1 MVALKHKI
9 YCILVSDK
17 VRVKKGKLDD
27 TTNLIECR
35 VGWREKVTVNKPN
48 NVSGIPYK
56 KGHATR
62 MAYFVDMATLT
73 CVPLGSVD
81 LLDDEFKTKM
91 EVISRDKFWKF
102 LGGRGLDL
110 VEYLIVMG
118 CGYGVLRWLE
128 YFIGTTMA

>member
-1 MVALKHKI
+1 MLKHKI
-9 YCILVSDK
+9 YAVLVGDK
-17 VRVKKGKLDD
+17 IRIKKAKLDD

-35 VGWREKVTVNKPN
+35 VGWREKVTINKPMF
-48 NVSGIPYK
+48 VHGIPFK
-56 KGHATR
+56 KRGGNRLT
-62 MAYFVDMATLT
+62 YFVDMEQLT

-81 LLDDEFKTKM
+81 LVDGEFKTKM
-91 EVISRDKFWKF
+91 ELLTRDKFWKF

-128 YFIGTTMA
+128 YFISTTMA